1 MQTKPDLRLF
11 KTSFSAN
18 EKIQWSFWKISKI
31 SVWSFKINNTPL
43 LFFAFC
49 PDVFA
54 EGLSFLQQKQ
64 RVSSQKRWGKTI
76 AGLCWHCL
84 KMVWSNSYTM
94 NTSRLTTVRKTIAPS
109 CKWVSLWGNGGG
121 GGHTQTSPF
130 SSRNELTGTTSGSSP
145 CLLQNPWSF
154 APLLI
159 LSLFNL
165 VQLSHTVS
173 WPAFCWLELR
183 PVPSHIHTHTLFL
196 AQLQNNLHVHIYDLS
211 YTSLSMVLLNI

>member
-1 MQTKPDLRLF
+1 MLTLF
-11 KTSFSAN
+11 ENGVIKFLHD
-18 EKIQWSFWKISKI
+18 EHISTHH
-31 SVWSFKINNTPL
+31 SEENN
-43 LFFAFC
+43 C
-49 PDVFA
+49 PI
-54 EGLSFLQQKQ
+54 LQM
-64 RVSSQKRWGKTI
+64 GE
-76 AGLCWHCL
+76 L
-84 KMVWSNSYTM
+84 
-94 NTSRLTTVRKTIAPS
+94 VRERR
-109 CKWVSLWGNGGG
+109 GGD
-121 GGHTQTSPF
+121 TQTSPF

>member
-109 CKWVSLWGNGGG
+109 CKWVSLWGNGVG
-121 GGHTQTSPF
+121 GGHTDIPIFFEKRTHRDHVWLQPMPAAESLVLCSSSDSVTIQSSATF
-130 SSRNELTGTTSGSSP
+130 SYCVLASILLAGIETRPLT
-145 CLLQNPWSF
+145 
-154 APLLI
+154 
-159 LSLFNL
+159 
-165 VQLSHTVS
+165 HT
-173 WPAFCWLELR
+173 
-183 PVPSHIHTHTLFL
+183 HTHTLSC
-196 AQLQNNLHVHIYDLS
+196 A
-211 YTSLSMVLLNI
+211 TAE

>member
-121 GGHTQTSPF
+121 DTHRHPHFLRETNSQGPRLAPAHACCRIPG
-130 SSRNELTGTTSGSSP
+130 
-145 CLLQNPWSF
+145 
-154 APLLI
+154 PLL
-159 LSLFNL
+159 LF
-165 VQLSHTVS
+165 
-173 WPAFCWLELR
+173 WFCHY
-183 PVPSHIHTHTLFL
+183 SI
-196 AQLQNNLHVHIYDLS
+196 
-211 YTSLSMVLLNI
+211 